1 MISNSLFDISKEIY
15 NFLNE
20 LDEGAEDKS
29 VIVEKLS
36 MALMSK
42 TDQVANYRASL
53 VGYVDILES
62 RINEIEDRKSEIER
76 KIERFDDYVMTC
88 MSVAQTDFFEGEY
101 AKIKKRKPSQA
112 VDIFDEKLIPIE
124 YIKIPEIKPVIMKA
138 EISKALKQGEVVE
151 GARLMDGKVSLAY
164 TIK

>member
-1 MISNSLFDISKEIY
+1 MNNSLFDISKEIL
-15 NFLNE
+15 NFLND
-20 LDEGAEDKS
+20 LDEGAEDRS
-29 VIVEKLS
+29 VVLEKLT
-36 MALMSK
+36 MALTSK

-53 VGYVDILES
+53 VGYVEILDS
-62 RINEIEDRKSEIER
+62 RINEIEDRKSEIEK
-76 KIERFDDYVMTC
+76 KIERFDDYVMNC
-88 MSVAQTDFFEGEY
+88 MSVAQTDSFEGEY
-101 AKIKKRKPSQA
+101 SKIKKRKPSQA

-124 YIKIPEIKPVIMKA
+124 FIKIPEIKPVIMKA